1 MNTLFAR
8 DVTFAVL
15 GSGSAGNCTYVGDG
29 SAGVLIDCGLATKQI
44 FARMD
49 SIGLGRAPIDAVLIT
64 HEHTDHVGAA
74 RVLCERLRERN
85 NRAVPFYMTEGT
97 LESCAENCT
106 PDSAEIIE
114 SGVPFRVRHLEVDP
128 FTVPHDVT
136 DPVAYRL
143 RVGETAVAVVTDL
156 GRPTALVAGKLKG
169 LDVLA
174 LEFNHDMELL
184 MGGSYPW
191 HLKQRIRSN
200 HGHLSNDQAAEL
212 LSSGF
217 ESNLKHLVL
226 AHLSE
231 KNNSP
236 DKAMISAT
244 RTLTQLG
251 ANHVRVTV
259 AEQSRALEPILVRT
273 SQW

>member
-15 GSGSAGNCTYVGDG
+15 ASGSSGNCTYIGDG
-29 SAGVLIDCGLATKQI
+29 TAGVLIDSGLAAKQV
-44 FARMD
+44 FSRMED
-49 SIGLGRAPIDAVLIT
+49 IGLGRAPIDAVLIT

-85 NRAVPFYMTEGT
+85 GRPVPFYMTAGT
-97 LESCAENCT
+97 LESCNENST
-106 PDSAEIIE
+106 PDTAEIIE
-114 SGVPFRVRHLEVDP
+114 AGVPFRVRHLEVDP
-128 FTVPHDVT
+128 FTVPHDVS

-143 RVGETAVAVVTDL
+143 RVGDTSVAVVTDL

-174 LEFNHDMELL
+174 LEFNHDMEML
-184 MGGSYPW
+184 MSGKYPW

-212 LSSGF
+212 LTQGF
-217 ESNLKHLVL
+217 GASLKHLVL

-236 DKAMISAT
+236 DRAMASAA
-244 RTLTQLG
+244 RTLTLLG
-251 ANHVRVTV
+251 ADKVRVTV
-259 AEQSRALEPILVRT
+259 AEQHRAIEPIAVRAT
-273 SQW
+273 QW